1 MKDGIT
7 LSDVWSDI
15 PAIPHNAKEKEEHPA
30 QKPIALMERIIRIG
44 TNENDLIL
52 DSCMGSG
59 STIIA
64 AINLKRQYIGF
75 ELDETYF
82 KIAQKRI
89 DDLTK
94 NLF

>member
-1 MKDGIT
+1 
-7 LSDVWSDI
+7 
-15 PAIPHNAKEKEEHPA
+15 
-30 QKPIALMERIIRIG
+30 MERIIRIG